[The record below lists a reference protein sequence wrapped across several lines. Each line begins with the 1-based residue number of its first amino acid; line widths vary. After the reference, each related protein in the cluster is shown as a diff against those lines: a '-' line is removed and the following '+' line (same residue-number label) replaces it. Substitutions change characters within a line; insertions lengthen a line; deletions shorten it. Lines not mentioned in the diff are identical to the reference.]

1 MVELELHSEE
11 ALKYHAKK
19 LLDEIITEVN
29 FKMVSFDAG
38 DLVRAAIDLSQGLQR
53 KETQRGNVYTMKT

>member
-11 ALKYHAKK
+11 APKYHAKK

-29 FKMVSFDAG
+29 FKILVSMM
-38 DLVRAAIDLSQGLQR
+38 ILSALPSISHKAFQNGR
-53 KETQRGNVYTMKT
+53 R